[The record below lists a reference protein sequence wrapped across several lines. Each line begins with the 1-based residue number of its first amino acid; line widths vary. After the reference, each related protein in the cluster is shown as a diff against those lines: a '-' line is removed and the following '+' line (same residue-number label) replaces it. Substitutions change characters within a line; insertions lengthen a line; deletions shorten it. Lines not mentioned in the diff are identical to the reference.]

1 MINSFVTTT
10 KKVTTSIPINEII
23 QKREDYNEEIRSML
37 QKNLN
42 SFLDVVKK
50 EIPKFY
56 LYKGIDG
63 RVKEIESMNRKLVF
77 KNKHSWKEVSDY
89 CGIQIIVHPFK
100 TIKDVIQILNHMTK
114 KYNFK
119 IVKEDN
125 ISPKDSTSF
134 GYRATHID
142 SIFNDLKIE
151 IQIRTI
157 FEDIW
162 GQLSHQQYE
171 IARLNGYDKA
181 HNLPRDISQISSL
194 LEISEVLSGLLAS
207 NHSQPI
213 PTFKVE
219 SSNQMK
225 LLFAKKFNYGGFMTD
240 WEFEVLFEV
249 SKLAGISSPH
259 ELEKKWNEFS
269 KKLNNTPESTPNV
282 IFKFAQYLFIGDT
295 FNPNIITDSKVSYE
309 LLHKFKHVLSNIPL
323 I

>member
-1 MINSFVTTT
+1 MINSFISTT
-10 KKVTTSIPINEII
+10 KKVTTSIPTNDII
-23 QKREDYNEEIRSML
+23 PIREEYTEEIRSML

-42 SFLDVVKK
+42 NFLEVLKK
-50 EIPKFY
+50 EVTIFY
-56 LYKGIDG
+56 LYKGIEA
-63 RVKEIESMNRKLVF
+63 RVKEIESMNRKLVT
-77 KNKHSWKEVSDY
+77 KNKYSWKEVSDY
-89 CGIQIIVHPFK
+89 CGVQIIVHPFK
-100 TIKDVIQILNHMTK
+100 TTKEIIHILNQLTTK
-114 KYNFK
+114 HNFK
-119 IVKEDN
+119 IVKEEN
-125 ISPKDSTSF
+125 IFPKDSTSF

-142 SIFNDLKIE
+142 SVFNGLKVE

-213 PTFKVE
+213 PTTKVE

-225 LLFAKKFNYGGFMTD
+225 LLFAKKFKYGGHMTN
-240 WEFEVLFEV
+240 WEFGILFEV
-249 SKLAGISSPH
+249 SKLAGINSPH
-259 ELEKKWNEFS
+259 ELEKKWIEFS
-269 KKLNNTPESTPNV
+269 KKLNNPPESTPNV

-309 LLHKFKHVLSNIPL
+309 LLHKFKNVLSNVPL